1 MLIPLGPPESPAAGY
16 PTLYPTRLRAYGAAP
31 PFDEVRGCPALYKAR
46 YIDNEIVRIA
56 EHGSPLEFGGA
67 VHEALFHM
75 EQHAVGPD
83 EALRE
88 TWPAALGLD
97 RWAEA
102 VDLLEHYLERGGP
115 MARYATL
122 AVEVELFAELYV
134 DDDFGPIWFGGII
147 DWLGVDTNLTQQLHL
162 ADYKTNARPL
172 SREDVVVDQ
181 QLRGYEWLVH
191 RNWKTTLAMP
201 GAPSIIAH
209 MDGLRWNDVEVQFT
223 NSDREEWQ
231 SWAIAAA
238 RSILRDDTAKEV
250 ISEGCRW
257 CPRKLQCGA
266 YSRLPG
272 DAEAIRL
279 RATGK
284 SPEELW
290 GWRRDA
296 AQAVALLK
304 KGIDDVDEILR
315 SKAEQEGP
323 FVVDDQQWFEEDD
336 EKDRVDLER
345 LHNAVGDVL
354 FYDAVSVTKKT
365 LDQLRKAHP
374 DLAPEIDR
382 CVDRIVVGRSV
393 TRKKVKPE

>member
-46 YIDNEIVRIA
+46 YVDNEIVRIA

-147 DWLGVDTNLTQQLHL
+147 DWLGVDTNLT
-162 ADYKTNARPL
+162 
-172 SREDVVVDQ
+172 
-181 QLRGYEWLVH
+181 
-191 RNWKTTLAMP
+191 
-201 GAPSIIAH
+201 
-209 MDGLRWNDVEVQFT
+209 DGTCHQVE
-223 NSDREEWQ
+223 NMR
-231 SWAIAAA
+231 
-238 RSILRDDTAKEV
+238 
-250 ISEGCRW
+250 
-257 CPRKLQCGA
+257 
-266 YSRLPG
+266 Y
-272 DAEAIRL
+272 
-279 RATGK
+279 
-284 SPEELW
+284 
-290 GWRRDA
+290 
-296 AQAVALLK
+296 
-304 KGIDDVDEILR
+304 
-315 SKAEQEGP
+315 
-323 FVVDDQQWFEEDD
+323 
-336 EKDRVDLER
+336 
-345 LHNAVGDVL
+345 
-354 FYDAVSVTKKT
+354 Y
-365 LDQLRKAHP
+365 
-374 DLAPEIDR
+374 
-382 CVDRIVVGRSV
+382 
-393 TRKKVKPE
+393 